1 MYKFKGQLI
10 EKSEIQNVGKTTK
23 LEFVIK
29 DSSTQ
34 WENYAKFDIYGDHIQ
49 KLKYV
54 NLNEEIEVV
63 FNVKG
68 RQYNGKVYTN
78 LVAYNI
84 NTDYNKKVES
94 NQVTDNNSNND
105 NLPF

>member
-1 MYKFKGQLI
+1 MYKFKGHLI

-23 LEFVIK
+23 QEFIIK

-34 WENYAKFDIYGDHIQ
+34 WENFAKFDIFGDHIQ

-54 NLNEEIEVV
+54 NLNDEIEVV

-68 RQYNGKVYTN
+68 RQYNDKVYTN

-84 NTDYNKKVES
+84 NVN
-94 NQVTDNNSNND
+94 NNNNSDNK

>member
-23 LEFVIK
+23 LEFIIK
-29 DSSTQ
+29 DSTTQ
-34 WENYAKFDIYGDHIQ
+34 WENYAKFDIFGDHIQ

-54 NLNEEIEVV
+54 DINEEIEVL
-63 FNVKG
+63 FNIKG

-78 LVAYNI
+78 LVACNI
-84 NTDYNKKVES
+84 NTDYNNKVETTK
-94 NQVTDNNSNND
+94 VSNN
-105 NLPF
+105 NLNNHNPPF

>member
-34 WENYAKFDIYGDHIQ
+34 WENYAKFDIFGDHIQ

-68 RQYNGKVYTN
+68 RQYKGKVYTN

-84 NTDYNKKVES
+84 NDDYNKKQQS

>member
-34 WENYAKFDIYGDHIQ
+34 WENYAKFEIYGDHIQ

-84 NTDYNKKVES
+84 NTDYNKVHTH
-94 NQVTDNNSNND
+94 QVSDNNSKND
-105 NLPF
+105 LPF

>member
-34 WENYAKFDIYGDHIQ
+34 WENYAKFEIYGDHIQ

-68 RQYNGKVYTN
+68 RQYNDKVYTN

-84 NTDYNKKVES
+84 NTDFKKV
-94 NQVTDNNSNND
+94 NTQQVSDNNSDNK

>member
-34 WENYAKFDIYGDHIQ
+34 WENFAKFDIFGDHIQ

-84 NTDYNKKVES
+84 NTDFKKV
-94 NQVTDNNSNND
+94 NTQQVSDNNSDNN

>member
-1 MYKFKGQLI
+1 MYKFKGHLI

-23 LEFVIK
+23 QEFVIK
-29 DSSTQ
+29 DSTTQ
-34 WENYAKFDIYGDHIQ
+34 WENYAKFDIFGDHIQ

-78 LVAYNI
+78 LVAYQI
-84 NTDYNKKVES
+84 NDDYNKRQEANK
-94 NQVTDNNSNND
+94 VTDNNSNND

>member
-34 WENYAKFDIYGDHIQ
+34 WENYAKFEIYGDNIQ

-54 NLNEEIEVV
+54 NLNDTIEVV

-68 RQYNGKVYTN
+68 RQYNDKVYTN

-84 NTDYNKKVES
+84 NV
-94 NQVTDNNSNND
+94 DNNNNSD
-105 NLPF
+105 NKNLPF